1 MSAVPD
7 CILCDLPV
15 HPHHHP
21 ATGEVCWTRGHNA
34 RPLEGRVCDACHPIV
49 LAVRFGFP
57 LDPSHSSALHTMSDL
72 RILGKAER
80 AAFDT
85 EASE

>member
-21 ATGEVCWTRGHNA
+21 ETGKVCWTDGHNA
-34 RPLEGRVCDACHPIV
+34 RPLEGRVCDACHPIA
-49 LAVRFGFP
+49 LMLRFGAPNPGMESLRLAGAVRR
-57 LDPSHSSALHTMSDL
+57 HV
-72 RILGKAER
+72 
-80 AAFDT
+80 FDA
-85 EASE
+85 EASA

>member
-1 MSAVPD
+1 MSTVPV

-21 ATGEVCWTRGHNA
+21 ETGEVCWTDGHNA
-34 RPLEGRVCDACHPIV
+34 RPLEGRVCDACHGIA
-49 LAVRFGFP
+49 LAVRFAGAIEVFD
-57 LDPSHSSALHTMSDL
+57 LEDL

-80 AAFDT
+80 AAFDAR

>member
-21 ATGEVCWTRGHNA
+21 ATGEVCWTDGHNA
-34 RPLEGRVCDACHPIV
+34 RPLEGRVCDACHPIA

-57 LDPSHSSALHTMSDL
+57 LDPSRLITDDISAL
-72 RILGKAER
+72 RIIGKAER
-80 AAFDT
+80 AAFDAR

>member
-1 MSAVPD
+1 MSTVPD

-21 ATGEVCWTRGHNA
+21 ETGKVCWTDGHNA
-34 RPLEGRVCDACHPIV
+34 RPLEGRVCDACHPIA
-49 LAVRFGFP
+49 LFVRMNQRP
-57 LDPSHSSALHTMSDL
+57 MWRPSLTEL

-80 AAFDT
+80 AAFD
-85 EASE
+85 EEVSE

>member
-1 MSAVPD
+1 MSTVPD

-15 HPHHHP
+15 HPHRHP
-21 ATGEVCWTRGHNA
+21 ETGKVVWTQGHNA
-34 RPLEGRVCDACHPIV
+34 RPLEGRVCDACHGIV
-49 LAVRFGFP
+49 IAVRFGFP
-57 LDPSHSSALHTMSDL
+57 LVGYDINNL
-72 RILGKAER
+72 RILGKAGR

>member
-21 ATGEVCWTRGHNA
+21 ATGEVCWTGGHNA

-49 LAVRFGFP
+49 LAVRFGYSLP
-57 LDPSHSSALHTMSDL
+57 DGLTAL

>member
-1 MSAVPD
+1 MSAVPV

-21 ATGEVCWTRGHNA
+21 ATGEVCWTDGHNA
-34 RPLEGRVCDACHPIV
+34 RPLEGRVCDACHPIA
-49 LAVRFGFP
+49 LAVRFAGYGAISGTH
-57 LDPSHSSALHTMSDL
+57 LEDL

-80 AAFDT
+80 AAFDE
-85 EASE
+85 EASA